1 MNTNKLKLSLLSIFL
16 LLAGSLIIKSCKKE
30 SSIEKTSEKTALQ
43 AENYFVKEQE
53 ACVFA
58 EELSFPNEL
67 QSIKSEMN
75 NSVKVVKKVK
85 DITAIPDVNKLIA
98 YYVINYENGGFAIL
112 SADKRFIPLLA
123 FSDNS
128 SLNIGSANF
137 PPALASCLSSLKE
150 NIEFVRKNNVAATK
164 EIQQVWKKFSN
175 SNSDYNILKSISP
188 IDPPPACTDQY
199 EQVGP
204 LLSTTWGQGC
214 GYNDLLPGYSSNGC
228 VLPCWRILAGCVPIA
243 MAQVMKFH
251 QHPTSYNW
259 SSMPNSSSSS
269 ATAGLIKAIHD
280 VIDITYDCNG
290 TSASMSSAASA
301 LTNQFG
307 YTSAILAS
315 YNSSTVESNLRSTR
329 PVILGGG
336 EHCWVCDGFLKST
349 FCWYDDSGTGQGA
362 YIGTISI
369 THLHMN
375 WGHEQDGD
383 GWFAI
388 DNFNP
393 TFYGLGTQNYNSNK
407 MMIYNI
413 IPQ

>member
-30 SSIEKTSEKTALQ
+30 STIEKTSEKTALQ

-58 EELSFPNEL
+58 VELSFPNEL
-67 QSIKSEMN
+67 QSLKSAKN
-75 NSVKVVKKVK
+75 NSDKVVKKVK
-85 DITAIPDVNKLIA
+85 DITPIPDGDKLTA

-123 FSDNS
+123 FSESS
-128 SLNIGSANF
+128 SLPIGF
-137 PPALASCLSSLKE
+137 EKCPPALVSCLSSLKE
-150 NIEFVRKNNVAATK
+150 NIEFVRKNNVPATK
-164 EIQQVWKKFSN
+164 EIQQLWKKFSN

-188 IDPPPACTDQY
+188 IDPPPPCTDQY

-204 LLSTTWGQGC
+204 FLSTTWGQDC

-251 QHPTSYNW
+251 QKPTSYNW

-269 ATAGLIKAIHD
+269 ATAGLIKAIHN
-280 VIDITYDCNG
+280 VLDISYDCNG
-290 TSASMSSAASA
+290 TYASLPSAASA
-301 LTNQFG
+301 FTSQFG
-307 YTSAILAS
+307 YSGATVAS
-315 YNSSTVESNLRSTR
+315 YNYSTIESNLRLNR
-329 PVILGGG
+329 PVILAGGN
-336 EHCWVCDGFLKST
+336 HAWVCDGFMNST
-349 FCWYDDSGTGQGA
+349 FCWYDDSVSGQGA
-362 YIGTISI
+362 YIGTI
-369 THLHMN
+369 TYTLLHMN
-375 WGHEQDGD
+375 WGYDSSGD

-393 TFYGLGTQNYNSNK
+393 TINNETQNFNSNK

-413 IPQ
+413 IPL